1 MTWLQAIILGLVQG
15 VAEFLPISSS
25 GHLAIF
31 KHLLGLPDV
40 EQENMFFDVLL
51 HFATLVAIF
60 VVYRKDIQ
68 EMIREF
74 LEMVHLRR
82 VPRGARPDGKS
93 RRMILMIIAATL
105 PLFLVLPVKDFLEG
119 LGSSLMSVA
128 GALILTGAILF
139 YTDRMSHGDK
149 GIKGMTLSDAL
160 LIGVGQAFAVIPGLS
175 RSGTTISVGMA
186 RGLDRNFA
194 VKFSF
199 LMSIPAV
206 LGATLLELFDAI
218 GGVASGVEVISFGI
232 LMKYLLGMVVAGFTG
247 YFSIR
252 FIRHLASKDSFGGFA
267 YYCWGAGVIALILS
281 LIG

>member
-1 MTWLQAIILGLVQG
+1 MTWFHAVILGLVQG

-51 HFATLVAIF
+51 HLATLAAVFI
-60 VVYRKDIQ
+60 VYKKDIQ
-68 EMIREF
+68 EMIQEL

-82 VPRGARPDGKS
+82 LPRGARPDGKA

-105 PLFLVLPVKDFLEG
+105 PLFLVLPVRSFLEG
-119 LGSSLMSVA
+119 LGGNLMSVA
-128 GALILTGAILF
+128 GALIVTGAILF
-139 YTDRMSHGDK
+139 YSDRMAHGDK
-149 GIKGMTLSDAL
+149 GIKGMTLVDAL

-206 LGATLLELFDAI
+206 LGATILELFDAI
-218 GGVASGVEVISFGI
+218 GAVAAGAEIITFGI
-232 LMKYLLGMVVAGFTG
+232 LLKYLLGMAVAGVTG
-247 YFSIR
+247 YFAIR
-252 FIRHLASKDSFGGFA
+252 FIRYKASKDSFGVFA
-267 YYCWGAGVIALILS
+267 YYCWGAGVVALILS
-281 LIG
+281 LFV